1 MVINPIAGVYIPI
14 IRIPI
19 KILLKV
25 GWPSPTKRDFW
36 PCHMWKPTLGRRLEP
51 LCQPSKA
58 WPKNSKQ
65 NKKSSMASR
74 YTQEGFLS
82 LILTQTLY
90 TPQKLTAGI
99 WKMGPPGRW
108 DTELGNHIFL
118 RGPAISF
125 SEGVYS
131 ETWKGKGIPSSWV
144 NDGECSIKFDQIYII
159 RPRTL
164 GIQSYSQM
172 MIGVSNHHRNA

>member
-36 PCHMWKPTLGRRLEP
+36 PWHMWKPTLGRRLEP

-74 YTQEGFLS
+74 YTQDGFLS
-82 LILTQTLY
+82 LILTQKVY

-108 DTELGNHIFL
+108 DTKLGNHIFL

-125 SEGVYS
+125 FGGCIYWNMKRTGNS
-131 ETWKGKGIPSSWV
+131 IQL
-144 NDGECSIKFDQIYII
+144 GEWRWMFNQIWPDIYNT
-159 RPRTL
+159 P
-164 GIQSYSQM
+164 
-172 MIGVSNHHRNA
+172 